1 MEFVFWIGIPFL
13 ILLVG
18 LVYRTQL
25 CKVEYGQVRHGQAGL
40 PRAGTTL
47 SLSPI
52 PILGLLVVLTG
63 SVLGHEFFNVPV
75 GPIPLTLDRGLLL
88 ATAALFAFYY
98 VTNQEKI
105 AKFNSLDVAIMLLIG
120 VIGISTITH
129 NWRFLKNMPASRLLF
144 FNLLP
149 VMLYWLVRN
158 SRLKANDLKV
168 IAVTLTVLGVYLAL
182 TAVAEVKG
190 VTAVVFPR
198 YIMTSETVEFLG
210 RGRGPFVNPVSN
222 GIFMIV
228 CLCCTLMWW
237 PRSWMGVK
245 FLVVGIALLSAVGCY
260 ATLTRSIWLSLI
272 VACGIFVWMPSSRQA
287 KGAMV
292 VSATLV
298 GICLFPVLSEKL
310 FSFKRDKDVS
320 VTQMAVSAQMRPMF
334 FYVATKMFQ
343 DRPVLGVGFGQYAD
357 AKTPYLSDPNS
368 GKPLMITKT
377 LMQHNVFLAYLT
389 ETGLIGLSALAL
401 MLLLML
407 FTSWKVW
414 KNGSLNL
421 WARQF
426 GLLGVVMLSCYC
438 INGMFHDVSIIPM
451 NHVFLF
457 FLLGLINNIYSNT
470 NAFASEGQTV
480 LVTGSASAIPVD
492 GTVSSSQGWAT

>member
-1 MEFVFWIGIPFL
+1 MEFVFWIGVPFVV
-13 ILLVG
+13 LLAC
-18 LVYRTQL
+18 LLYR
-25 CKVEYGQVRHGQAGL
+25 VR
-40 PRAGTTL
+40 PTL
-47 SLSPI
+47 KLSPI
-52 PILGLLVVLTG
+52 PILGLLVVLAG
-63 SVLGHEFFNVPV
+63 SVLGHEFFNIPA
-75 GPIPLTLDRGLLL
+75 GPIPLTLDRGLLI
-88 ATAALFAFYY
+88 ATAGLFGFFYF
-98 VTNQEKI
+98 TKREKI
-105 AKFNSLDVAIMLLIG
+105 APLNALDVAIVFLIAVIG
-120 VIGISTITH
+120 VSTVTH
-129 NWRFLKNMPASRLLF
+129 NWQLLENMPASRLLF

-168 IAVTLTVLGVYLAL
+168 IAATLGVLGVYLAL

-190 VTAVVFPR
+190 VSAAVFPR

-228 CLCCTLMWW
+228 CLCCTMMWW
-237 PRSWMGVK
+237 PRSRARLK
-245 FLVVGIALLSAVGCY
+245 TLIVVVVLLMLVGCY

-272 VACGIFVWMPSSRQA
+272 AACGIFIWMPSNRRA

-292 VSATLV
+292 VLATV
-298 GICLFPVLSEKL
+298 AGIALFPVLSEKV
-310 FSFKRDKDVS
+310 FSFKRDKEVS

-334 FYVATKMFQ
+334 LYVATKMFE
-343 DRPVLGVGFGQYAD
+343 DRPVFGVGFGQYPD

-368 GKPLMITKT
+368 GQPLAITKS

-389 ETGLIGLSALAL
+389 ETGLVGLSALTL
-401 MLLLML
+401 MLSLML
-407 FTSWKVW
+407 FTSWQVW
-414 KNGSLNL
+414 RNDSLNL

-438 INGMFHDVSIIPM
+438 VNGMFHDVSIIPM

-457 FLLGLINNIYSNT
+457 FLLGLINNIFSNAY
-470 NAFASEGQTV
+470 AFAPEGESV
-480 LVTGSASAIPVD
+480 VVTGSTSTNASGGESPSFGV
-492 GTVSSSQGWAT
+492 WANQV